1 MPGRLEIVPET
12 DLYWPDMRNR
22 AGEILYYG
30 GCIGAAIVS
39 TLAAVGILLNVGHE
53 NGAAIVRTLTVAALA
68 WGAGRTA
75 LHFLAGR

>member
-1 MPGRLEIVPET
+1 VLG
-12 DLYWPDMRNR
+12 R

-30 GCIGAAIVS
+30 GCIGAATVC
-39 TLAAVGILLNVGHE
+39 TLAVVGILLNLGHE

-75 LHFLAGR
+75 RHFLAGR

>member
-1 MPGRLEIVPET
+1 MPGMLS
-12 DLYWPDMRNR
+12 R

-39 TLAAVGILLNVGHE
+39 ALALIGILLNIGHE

-75 LHFLAGR
+75 LHFLTGR

>member
-1 MPGRLEIVPET
+1 MVLEILVRS
-12 DLYWPDMRNR
+12 DLYCDDMLSR

-30 GCIGAAIVS
+30 GCIGAAIVC
-39 TLAAVGILLNVGHE
+39 TLAFVGILLNIGHE

>member
-1 MPGRLEIVPET
+1 MVLEILVRS
-12 DLYWPDMRNR
+12 DLYCGDMLGR

-39 TLAAVGILLNVGHE
+39 ALALIGILVNIGHE

-75 LHFLAGR
+75 LYFLAGR

>member
-1 MPGRLEIVPET
+1 MLP
-12 DLYWPDMRNR
+12 R
-22 AGEILYYG
+22 AGEILYRG
-30 GCIGAAIVS
+30 ACIGAGVV
-39 TLAAVGILLNVGHE
+39 AALVMIGILLNIGHE

>member
-1 MPGRLEIVPET
+1 MLR
-12 DLYWPDMRNR
+12 R

-30 GCIGAAIVS
+30 ACIGAAVVCA
-39 TLAAVGILLNVGHE
+39 LALIGILLNLGHE
-53 NGAAIVRTLTVAALA
+53 NGAAIVRTLTMAALA

>member
-1 MPGRLEIVPET
+1 MVLEILVGS
-12 DLYWPDMRNR
+12 DLYCDDMLSR

-30 GCIGAAIVS
+30 GCIGAAIVC
-39 TLAAVGILLNVGHE
+39 TLAFVGILLNIGHE
-53 NGAAIVRTLTVAALA
+53 NGAAIVRTFTVAALA

>member
-1 MPGRLEIVPET
+1 MYPRT
-12 DLYWPDMRNR
+12 
-22 AGEILYYG
+22 GEILYRG
-30 GCIGAAIVS
+30 ACIGAGVV
-39 TLAAVGILLNVGHE
+39 AALVVIGIMLNIGHE